1 MSLDLSWR
9 WKFSSPSL
17 LTLICLNLIDSSQAG
32 CYWLAPLCFHTT
44 YRKSRMSL
52 VQGHFPEEG
61 GQAVPTSDEH
71 LPGISCISSLAL
83 TCPLSLTPP
92 LSSLTS
98 GSLSRTFFT
107 ITSRGQDLAWTLKSN
122 GPRAAGASPAPPAY
136 CAHHSSLVTSI
147 FFSFPFV
154 LLSSPFLSSLPY
166 TSFLPLPYFPPF
178 PSVGPSSKTGPELAA
193 PISLQFTA
201 LESSS
206 FSIHRKFV
214 QSHW

>member
-147 FFSFPFV
+147 FFLSPLSFCPPPSFP
-154 LLSSPFLSSLPY
+154 LSPIPPSSLSH
-166 TSFLPLPYFPPF
+166 TFPHF
-178 PSVGPSSKTGPELAA
+178 PQWVPHPKL
-193 PISLQFTA
+193 
-201 LESSS
+201 
-206 FSIHRKFV
+206 V
-214 QSHW
+214 QN